1 MCRAHLRVLPPW
13 AAPEAQRG
21 NAANQGCTER
31 QEIQLSSGHLTAG
44 TAEFHRGPWRVGR
57 GGGNEGPARTHW
69 EFREDA
75 WNRLGGWGR
84 LTAGKQYSQGMVAG
98 HLGKTHAWGIRH
110 GESHNRLPHRAIGS
124 WHCAFQHHPNC
135 NKSGAAITIFTRA
148 TLLRTFL
155 SACVT

>member
-1 MCRAHLRVLPPW
+1 MLPTRA
-13 AAPEAQRG
+13 AQRG
-21 NAANQGCTER
+21 KRFSFQVATSLQG
-31 QEIQLSSGHLTAG
+31 QLSSTEA
-44 TAEFHRGPWRVGR
+44 RGGWGG

-110 GESHNRLPHRAIGS
+110 GESHNSLPHRAIGS

-148 TLLRTFL
+148 ALLRTFL
-155 SACVT
+155 SACVTRKALLGLVLCNHI